1 MLSFQ
6 PGRKAIGSSYSSDEA
21 AEVGAKGD
29 NIMTPKIAAINKLR
43 DFNMWDMLQTW
54 NYIVY
59 YFSCDLDYSV
69 PGASTIDTLTQ
80 RSTVTKR
87 AY

>member
-1 MLSFQ
+1 MVSFQ
-6 PGRKAIGSSYSSDEA
+6 PGRKAIGSSYSSEDA

-43 DFNMWDMLQTW
+43 DFNMRGMLQTR

-59 YFSCDLDYSV
+59 YISYDLDYSV
-69 PGASTIDTLTQ
+69 PGASTLTTFTQ
-80 RSTVTKR
+80 TG
-87 AY
+87 